1 MENTKRPAEAQN
13 QQPQNSEAPISDAAL
28 EEVNAGI
35 IPPLPKPPEESDQ
48 TF

>member
-13 QQPQNSEAPISDAAL
+13 QQPQNSEPSIPDAAL
-28 EEVNAGI
+28 EEVNVGL
-35 IPPLPKPPEESDQ
+35 IPVIPKPSEDSDP

>member
-13 QQPQNSEAPISDAAL
+13 QQPQNSEAPISDSAL
-28 EEVNAGI
+28 EEVNGGI
-35 IPPLPKPPEESDQ
+35 YPSKPKPPRESDQ